1 MKISKEQLAH
11 HSHKLLPCYLITG
24 DEPLFVD
31 ECLHRVR
38 ECAKQQGFIE
48 RQVFFVENNF
58 DWQVLRQETF
68 NLSLFSDKKILEL
81 RLLPNKLLEAS
92 AKILV
97 SLLERQ
103 PADKI
108 IIFACGKLEKNA
120 LNTKW
125 AKKFDE
131 KGAIITLWPLPAAQL
146 PRWIQQ
152 RLTQYEMS
160 MDADALKLLAERVS
174 GNLYAAQQEI
184 EKLYLI
190 YGTQPIT
197 STMVL
202 TSVADSSRFNLF
214 QIMDLAL
221 NQELKLLLRTITG
234 LKEEGVEPLL
244 VLWGVARE
252 LRTLSQMAD
261 ELAQGGKSAATLVEQ
276 YHIWSNRKPIFLKAL
291 IRCQPNLLYE
301 SLQDAATIDLIIKG
315 HLPGDPWLA
324 LMDLVLKIAGAKHQC
339 PQPKPSPTGMAQEV
353 E

>member
-1 MKISKEQLAH
+1 MKISKEQLTH
-11 HSHKLLPCYLITG
+11 QNHKLLPCYLITG

-31 ECLHRVR
+31 ECLHQAR
-38 ECAKQQGFIE
+38 ENAKKQGFLE
-48 RQVFFVENNF
+48 RQVFFIENNF
-58 DWQVLRQETF
+58 DWQLLQQETF

-81 RLLPNKLLEAS
+81 RLLPNKLPEAS

-97 SLLERQ
+97 TLLDRQ
-103 PADKI
+103 PPDKI
-108 IIFACGKLEKNA
+108 IIFVCGKLEKNG

-131 KGAIITLWPLPAAQL
+131 KGAIITLWPLPTAQL

-152 RLTQYEMS
+152 RLKQNDMS
-160 MDADALKLLAERVS
+160 MDADALELLAERVS

-190 YGTQPIT
+190 YGSQPIT
-197 STMVL
+197 SAMVL
-202 TSVADSSRFNLF
+202 TSVANSSRFNLF
-214 QIMDLAL
+214 QIMDLAFG
-221 NQELKLLLRTITG
+221 QGLKSLVRTMTG

-244 VLWGVARE
+244 ILWSVARE

-261 ELAQGGKSAATLVEQ
+261 ELAQGGKSAAALVDQ
-276 YHIWSNRKPIFLKAL
+276 YHIWGNRKPIFLKAL

-301 SLQDAATIDLIIKG
+301 CLQDAATIDLVIKG

-324 LMDLVLKIAGAKHQC
+324 LMDLVLKIAGAKRI
-339 PQPKPSPTGMAQEV
+339 AA
-353 E
+353 